1 MLGRPRERGLLIID
15 IQEEFVARLSPGERD
30 GLSGNQYEAISVARE
45 NGVHM
50 YIAQLGTDSPVVGEI
65 HRWTQGDAITYY
77 RFHPDALTNQV
88 LLQTLHEDDI
98 GTLVLTGVSADHQVL
113 CTAESAR
120 RHRIRVASAL
130 SLLANLPEYGR
141 VEEGKF
147 VRAFGKNILGYR
159 DVLDLLRKP

>member
-77 RFHPDALTNQV
+77 RFHPDALTNQ
-88 LLQTLHEDDI
+88 
-98 GTLVLTGVSADHQVL
+98 
-113 CTAESAR
+113 
-120 RHRIRVASAL
+120 
-130 SLLANLPEYGR
+130 PEYGR

-147 VRAFGKNILGYR
+147 VRAFGENILGYR